1 MKAKAFASEQ
11 IKSVDNRGTFDESD
25 PNIYFQSVQQGVLD
39 KNVTPVNIQVDS
51 VPNFDNVKDLKNWIQ
66 ENLNLLGD
74 VTIKD
79 NNRIVKLSKT
89 NISRSLKGIGRNDVK
104 RNSYSSLKELIEN
117 AVYGYNKSVDS
128 RHSQRNKGQEI
139 YYNAF
144 VYNDKIYGVEISVD
158 IPKSENSPNVYAGHK
173 IKVLGITEVSSKE
186 GLLDSTSTNISI
198 SDIQSLF
205 NPADNTVYQSKNTAR
220 GFYQL
225 DKNLITILKDGN
237 VDTVIHEY
245 AHWYLNTL
253 ASLEGSSQKVD
264 DALADIRKFLKND
277 GSKFSDKQH
286 EKFAK
291 ACEKYFY
298 SGYAKNNKLK
308 AIFEDIKNILHS
320 VYDKL
325 FDKDGRPYF
334 AEFTEEDNKHIKE
347 LFDDIFAVEKI
358 RVKNVVFDKVD
369 KLEQMILD
377 VKTKEKQE
385 LAEIEKFLFSFCVT
399 FAVIPNCGFCVGRRV
414 SDSEPSPKWR
424 KT

>member
-1 MKAKAFASEQ
+1 MKKKNVVNWIKENSHFQAKNTSSVTTKGMLLDNDYNSILSYFQNNLNPSEQ
-11 IKSVDNRGTFDESD
+11 EN
-25 PNIYFQSVQQGVLD
+25 NIFYQSVQQGILD
-39 KNVTPVNIQVDS
+39 KNVTPVNIQVNS

-79 NNRIVKLSKT
+79 NNRIVHFSKS
-89 NISRSLKGIGRNDVK
+89 NIGRSMKGVNRDSAK
-104 RNSYSSLKELIEN
+104 RESYSGLKELVEN

-128 RHSQRNKGQEI
+128 RHSKRNNGQEI

-144 VYNDKIYGVEISVD
+144 VYNDKIYGAEISVD
-158 IPKSENSPNVYAGHK
+158 IPKNNGTKYSYAGHK
-173 IKVLGITEVSSKE
+173 IKVIEMASEINGTKLPDLT
-186 GLLDSTSTNISI
+186 DANISI

-277 GSKFSDKQH
+277 GSKFSEKQH
-286 EKFAK
+286 EKFAIFCIISTDIYLSYKKYSRLFK
-291 ACEKYFY
+291 A
-298 SGYAKNNKLK
+298 LL
-308 AIFEDIKNILHS
+308 IFSSEINT
-320 VYDKL
+320 
-325 FDKDGRPYF
+325 F
-334 AEFTEEDNKHIKE
+334 
-347 LFDDIFAVEKI
+347 
-358 RVKNVVFDKVD
+358 VKNKNFQLSGG
-369 KLEQMILD
+369 LESFILN
-377 VKTKEKQE
+377 
-385 LAEIEKFLFSFCVT
+385 
-399 FAVIPNCGFCVGRRV
+399 VIILV
-414 SDSEPSPKWR
+414 
-424 KT
+424 